1 MSANYTVAEAAEY
14 LRCKPHFLEENLKQL
29 PHQRMGRAVSFDE
42 SELEA
47 IKDMFRVR
55 PERVHAST
63 TPAPTS
69 LKLASIRPSKRAQKT
84 G

>member
-1 MSANYTVAEAAEY
+1 MSQNYTVAEAAEY
-14 LRCKPHFLEENLKQL
+14 LRCKPYFLEENLKQL
-29 PHQRMGRAVSFDE
+29 PHQRMGRAISFDE

-55 PERVHAST
+55 PERAQTST
-63 TPAPTS
+63 TTAPAS
-69 LKLASIRPSKRAQKT
+69 LALASIRPKRAQKT

>member
-1 MSANYTVAEAAEY
+1 MSQNYTVAEAAEY
-14 LRCKPHFLEENLKQL
+14 LRCRPHFLEENLKKL
-29 PHQRMGRAVSFDE
+29 PHQRMGRAISFDE

-55 PERVHAST
+55 PKRAQTSATTAPASLT
-63 TPAPTS
+63 
-69 LKLASIRPSKRAQKT
+69 LASIRPSKQTQRT

>member
-1 MSANYTVAEAAEY
+1 MSANYTLAEAAEY
-14 LRCKPHFLEENLKQL
+14 LRCRPHFLEENLKRL

-55 PERVHAST
+55 PERVQ
-63 TPAPTS
+63 TPAATAPAS
-69 LKLASIRPSKRAQKT
+69 LALASIRPSRRAQKT

>member
-1 MSANYTVAEAAEY
+1 MSQNYTLAEAAEY
-14 LRCKPHFLEENLKQL
+14 LRCRPHFLEENLKQL
-29 PHQRMGRAVSFDE
+29 PHQRMGRAISFDE

-55 PERVHAST
+55 PERAQTSTAPASI
-63 TPAPTS
+63 
-69 LKLASIRPSKRAQKT
+69 KLASIRPSKRAQKT

>member
-29 PHQRMGRAVSFDE
+29 PHQRMGRAISFDE

-55 PERVHAST
+55 PDVQAST
-63 TPAPTS
+63 ATAPAS
-69 LKLASIRPSKRAQKT
+69 LTLASIRPSRRAQKI